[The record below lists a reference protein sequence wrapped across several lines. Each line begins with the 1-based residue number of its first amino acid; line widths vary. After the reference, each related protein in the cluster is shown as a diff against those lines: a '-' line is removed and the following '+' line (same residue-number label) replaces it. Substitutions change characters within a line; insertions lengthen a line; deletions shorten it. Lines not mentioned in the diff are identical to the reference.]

1 MFFVLC
7 VAAAVGSLIGVFMQ
21 WLDWRLRGE
30 SFSWTDLLVI
40 GLISFVFTV
49 GLSGL
54 LCRLAAGVCF

>member
-7 VAAAVGSLIGVFMQ
+7 VTAAVGSLIGVFMLK
-21 WLDWRLRGE
+21 LDSQLRGE

-49 GLSGL
+49 GLAGL
-54 LCRLAAGVCF
+54 LCRLSPGFCF